1 MITFLKQEDYIMKK
15 TLKFKIVTGNNKR
28 VINEGFVSY
37 MAARNWILMRD
48 YGQFENEG
56 GWYIYSYMG

>member
-1 MITFLKQEDYIMKK
+1 MKK
-15 TLKFKIVTGNNKR
+15 TLKFKIVTGNCKR
-28 VINEGFVSY
+28 TIKKGFPSY
-37 MAARNWILMRD
+37 MVARDWILMRD